1 MTIPGF
7 IIVNLLAGAS
17 VAFAARVQIRNLQRP
32 VFANRYFS
40 ALALFE
46 VMILLPAGSYF
57 QAFYG
62 DWSWMYLVDTRM
74 LPVGLEVMA
83 VCAYPVAA
91 TMGFLVGY
99 FSARSNSDW
108 VTAVFIGIMGLGLLA
123 LLAVASEKL
132 VMVGSFDQYHRN
144 VGLSP
149 LTASSLLPSVLLAWS
164 GIAVCWAYLLYR
176 FGREGRLSLSARG

>member
-1 MTIPGF
+1 LTIPGF

-62 DWSWMYLVDTRM
+62 DWSWMYL
-74 LPVGLEVMA
+74 
-83 VCAYPVAA
+83 VAA